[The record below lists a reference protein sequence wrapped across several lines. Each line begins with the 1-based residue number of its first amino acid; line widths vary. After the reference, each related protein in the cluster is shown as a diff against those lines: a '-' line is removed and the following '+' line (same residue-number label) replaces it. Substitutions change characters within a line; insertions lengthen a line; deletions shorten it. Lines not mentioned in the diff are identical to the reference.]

1 MYGLAGYLKYG
12 LFLHWTYSYKPFW
25 GFMFTYLCFQL
36 VLFHPM
42 TCFFFLYR
50 SPSCSLCTLIDTIS
64 SNKDKVLPIYV
75 FPNSCNFGDFN
86 ARHNGWL
93 TNPQLANS
101 FITFTTFLLSSL
113 ITIFMDLLFWIY
125 LCLQTLAFFLFPYR
139 LVGTLRNVAFF
150 LISSMVFSLLVQ

>member
-1 MYGLAGYLKYG
+1 MV
-12 LFLHWTYSYKPFW
+12 
-25 GFMFTYLCFQL
+25 TYLCFQL

-50 SPSCSLCTLIDTIS
+50 SPSCFLCTLIDTIS

-93 TNPQLANS
+93 TNPQLVNS